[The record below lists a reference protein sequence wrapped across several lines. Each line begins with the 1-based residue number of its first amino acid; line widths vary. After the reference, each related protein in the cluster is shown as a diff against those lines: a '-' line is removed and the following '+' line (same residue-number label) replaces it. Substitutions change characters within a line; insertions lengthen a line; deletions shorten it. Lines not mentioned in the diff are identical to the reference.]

1 MVIPE
6 RLSRE
11 PLIRVKPQS
20 KEPVVDSYE
29 VEAASDVAKWVE
41 TGGNAA
47 ICLAESSYVVV
58 DVDTVEVARAVGEVL
73 PESFTV
79 STGSGWF
86 HYYFDCPE
94 WSRNVELG
102 GGSIRSDGW
111 IAVVPPS
118 THPSGGSYSVMRD
131 REIARIEPESLIELA
146 ERFGESDEGG
156 HPEPPSE
163 DRGDGRLDELDELIG
178 HDGYRADVREILESS
193 DPDHNRR
200 LWLVGFLSDAV
211 GLSESEIV
219 RLIDQRNRWQDYKRG
234 VTEEQVASVVGSSGG
249 SR

>member
-29 VEAASDVAKWVE
+29 VEAASAISRWIE

-58 DVDTVEVARAVGEVL
+58 DVDSVEVARAVGETL
-73 PESFTV
+73 PETFVV

-86 HYYFDCPE
+86 HYYFECPE
-94 WSRNVELG
+94 WTRNVELG

-111 IAVVPPS
+111 IAVIPPS
-118 THPSGGSYSVMRD
+118 THPSGGAYRVMRD
-131 REIARIEPESLIELA
+131 REVAAVDADRLGELV
-146 ERFGESDEGG
+146 ERFTETGSEG
-156 HPEPPSE
+156 HPEPSGE

>member
-11 PLIRVKPQS
+11 PLVRVMPQS

-29 VEAASDVAKWVE
+29 VEAASRVAKWVE

-47 ICLAESSYVVV
+47 ICLAESSCVVV

-94 WSRNVELG
+94 WTRNVELG

-111 IAVVPPS
+111 IAVIPPS
-118 THPSGGSYSVMRD
+118 THPSGGAYRVMRD
-131 REIARIEPESLIELA
+131 REVAAVDADRLGELV
-146 ERFGESDEGG
+146 ERFTETGSEG

-234 VTEEQVASVVGSSGG
+234 VTEDQVASVVGSSGG